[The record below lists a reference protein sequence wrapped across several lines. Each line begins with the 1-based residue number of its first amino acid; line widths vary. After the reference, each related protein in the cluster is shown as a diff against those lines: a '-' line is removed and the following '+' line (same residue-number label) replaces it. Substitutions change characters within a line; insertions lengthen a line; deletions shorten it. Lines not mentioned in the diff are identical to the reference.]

1 MSIASEVMGGTPG
14 TQALAQ
20 IYGFASSAAQFVFEH
35 IDVLKQA
42 DNVLANRCGQVLEAA
57 NDGFGMGAE
66 TSLIIIG
73 LGQALLGNPLT
84 AGPVVAAG
92 SNPVILTCAA
102 IGAVHY
108 AWKAMSDS
116 EREMILKVVGTAFN
130 VGVELI
136 RSIAAF
142 SFSVI
147 QNLMSRENFE
157 ELKRMVSSVAILF
170 GRHLSDV
177 TRALSDRIAEGAH
190 LVYSTAGGVASATR
204 ARMPSLP
211 LLVKAKA
218 VKSPTD

>member
-1 MSIASEVMGGTPG
+1 MNLASGMVGGTPG
-14 TQALAQ
+14 VQALAQ
-20 IYGFASSAAQFVFEH
+20 IYGFASNAAQFAFEH

-42 DNVLANRCGQVLEAA
+42 DSVLANRCGQVLEAA
-57 NDGFGMGAE
+57 NNGFGMGAE

-73 LGQALLGNPLT
+73 LGQAMLGNPLT
-84 AGPVVAAG
+84 AGPLVAAG
-92 SNPVILTCAA
+92 SNPIVLTCAA

-116 EREMILKVVGTAFN
+116 ERETILKVVGTAFN

-157 ELKRMVSSVAILF
+157 ELKKIVSSTASLF

-211 LLVKAKA
+211 RLIKAKA
-218 VKSPTD
+218 VEVPTD

>member
-20 IYGFASSAAQFVFEH
+20 IYGFANNAAQFVFEH
-35 IDVLKQA
+35 IDILKQA

-84 AGPVVAAG
+84 AGSAVAAG
-92 SNPVILTCAA
+92 SNPIILTCAA

-190 LVYSTAGGVASATR
+190 LIYSTAGGVASATR
-204 ARMPSLP
+204 ARMPSL
-211 LLVKAKA
+211 LRLVKAKA
-218 VKSPTD
+218 LEAPTD